1 VAHGHNSDEKI
12 VYVGDSRVRQKTS
25 RLVQQD
31 FSAYPG
37 KSEVFIPNFLLK
49 EWMVAVVCM
58 VGILALVISEPPPLG
73 YPANP
78 TNTAFIPMPDWYFL
92 FMYQL
97 LKYSY
102 TSGDFIVFGT
112 LILPGLLFGGLIIA
126 PFLDN
131 GPERKFYRRPIA
143 SGMMF
148 LTLIAV
154 IYLTVFSWHHYQQE
168 LKATNQIP
176 EHIQREKDIEE
187 AKQSGKPAPGS
198 VKVALPPIVASD
210 DPGAALYQKSTCIAC
225 HGVDLKGNK
234 NANFPALLGV
244 GDLHDKAGIMDII
257 KNGKGNG
264 KMPPQYEDN
273 IAKGLTADDIDKLA
287 GWLAMQ
293 KVAK

>member
-1 VAHGHNSDEKI
+1 MAHGHDSNEKI

-112 LILPGLLFGGLIIA
+112 VIVPGLLFGGLIIA

-168 LKATNQIP
+168 LAATNQIP
-176 EHIQREKDIEE
+176 EHIQREKDLEE
-187 AKQSGKPAPGS
+187 ARQSGKPAPGS

-210 DPGAALYQKSTCIAC
+210 DPGAAIYQKSTCIAC

-244 GDLHDKAGIMDII
+244 GDLHDKAGILDII

-264 KMPPQYEDN
+264 KMPPQYKDN

>member
-1 VAHGHNSDEKI
+1 VAHGHNPDEKI
-12 VYVGDSRVRQKTS
+12 VYVGDSRVRQKTT
-25 RLVQQD
+25 RLQQQD

-73 YPANP
+73 YPADP

-102 TSGDFIVFGT
+102 TSGNYVVFGT
-112 LILPGLLFGGLIIA
+112 VIIPGLLFGGLIIA

-131 GPERKFYRRPIA
+131 GPERRFYRRPIA

-154 IYLTVFSWHHYQQE
+154 VYLTVFSWHHYKQE
-168 LKATNQIP
+168 LAATNTIP
-176 EHIQREKDIEE
+176 EHIQREKELEE
-187 AKQSGKPAPGS
+187 ARHSGKPAPGS
-198 VKVALPPIVASD
+198 VKAALPPIVASD
-210 DPGAALYQKSTCIAC
+210 DPGAAIFQKSTCIAC

-234 NANFPALLGV
+234 NANFPPLLGV
-244 GDLHDKAGIMDII
+244 GDKHDKAGILDII

-264 KMPPQYEDN
+264 KMPPQYDDN
-273 IAKGLTADDIDKLA
+273 IAKGLTAADIDKLA